1 MSHSIT
7 RTLVYSLLLAPASLL
22 AQGAQGKGP
31 AAPVAAEVFR
41 VVETPMPNTVKT
53 VGTLR
58 ANESVDIVPE
68 LTKRLAKIEVHEGA
82 QVAKGDVLFVLDD
95 SDIAAELAEIDARLK
110 LAEANKSRTDSL
122 LPQKAIS
129 QQAFDL
135 ATAEFDIFKAQK
147 DTKQVELSKT
157 KILAPFA
164 GRTGIRHVSEGALV
178 KPETVL
184 MTLQDLSRIKVDF
197 PLPERYAAEVKEGQ
211 KFTFTVAGNAKVF
224 EGSVQVI
231 EPVVLAATRS
241 LQVRGICESPAGLV
255 AGGFAEV
262 SLQLDTVENGFAIPS
277 QAVVPSAKGQ
287 GVFVMKDGKAEFR
300 DIEIGIRTSGQVQ
313 VLRGLHEG
321 DELITTNLLR
331 LRPGVP
337 VQAVQP

>member
-1 MSHSIT
+1 MPHPIT
-7 RTLVYSLLLAPASLL
+7 RILACSLLLAPASLF
-22 AQGAQGKGP
+22 AQGKGP

-41 VVETPMPNTVKT
+41 VAETPMANIVKT

-58 ANESVDIVPE
+58 ANESVDIVSE
-68 LTKRLAKIEVHEGA
+68 LTKRLVKIEVHEGA
-82 QVAKGDVLFVLDD
+82 QVAKGEVLFILDD
-95 SDIAAELAEIDARLK
+95 SDIAAEIAEIDARLK
-110 LAEANKSRTDSL
+110 LAEANKTRTDSL

-135 ATAEFDIFKAQK
+135 ATSEFDIFKAQK

-164 GRTGIRHVSEGALV
+164 GKTGIRHVSEGALV

-197 PLPERYAAEVKEGQ
+197 PLPERYAAEVKAGQ

-224 EGSVQVI
+224 EGLVQVI
-231 EPVVLAATRS
+231 EPAVEATTRS
-241 LQVRGICESPAGLV
+241 LQVRGICESPEGLLP
-255 AGGFAEV
+255 GGFAEV
-262 SLQLDTVENGFAIPS
+262 SLQLDTIENGFAIPS

-287 GVFVMKDGKAEFR
+287 GVFVLKDGKAEFR
-300 DIEIGIRTSGQVQ
+300 DIEIGIRTSAQVQ
-313 VLRGLHEG
+313 VLRGLSEG
-321 DELITTNLLR
+321 DQLLTTNLLR

>member
-1 MSHSIT
+1 MPQPIT
-7 RTLVYSLLLAPASLL
+7 RLLACSLLLAPAALF
-22 AQGAQGKGP
+22 AQGRDP
-31 AAPVAAEVFR
+31 AAPVAAEVFH
-41 VVETPMPNTVKT
+41 VLETPMANTVKT

-68 LTKRLAKIEVHEGA
+68 LTKRLAKVEVQEGA

-122 LPQKAIS
+122 LPQRAIS
-129 QQAFDL
+129 RQTYDL
-135 ATAEFDIFKAQK
+135 ALAEYDIFKAQK

-157 KILAPFA
+157 RILAPFA
-164 GRTGIRHVSEGALV
+164 GRTGVRRVSEGALV

-197 PLPERYAAEVKEGQ
+197 PLPERYAAEVKTGQ

-224 EGSVQVI
+224 EGKVQVI
-231 EPVVLAATRS
+231 EPAVEATTRS
-241 LQVRGICESPAGLV
+241 LQVRGICDSPEGLLP
-255 AGGFAEV
+255 GGFAEV
-262 SLQLDTVENGFAIPS
+262 TLQLDTMENGFAIPS

-287 GVFVMKDGKAEFR
+287 GVYVLKDGKAEFR

-313 VLRGLHEG
+313 VLRGLAEG
-321 DELITTNLLR
+321 DQLLTTNLLR

>member
-1 MSHSIT
+1 MPHPIAK
-7 RTLVYSLLLAPASLL
+7 TLVCSLLLAPASLS
-22 AQGAQGKGP
+22 AQGARGKGP

-41 VVETPMPNTVKT
+41 VVETPMANTVKT

-58 ANESVDIVPE
+58 ANESVDIVSE

-129 QQAFDL
+129 RQAYDL

-157 KILAPFA
+157 RILAPFA
-164 GRTGIRHVSEGALV
+164 GRTGIRHVSEGALL

-197 PLPERYAAEVKEGQ
+197 PLPERYAAEVKAGQ

-224 EGSVQVI
+224 EGAVQVI
-231 EPVVLAATRS
+231 EPVVEAATRS
-241 LQVRGICESPAGLV
+241 LQVRGICENPESLV

-262 SLQLDTVENGFAIPS
+262 SLQLDTIENGFAIPS

-313 VLRGLHEG
+313 VLRGLNEG
-321 DELITTNLLR
+321 DELLTTNLLR